1 MHRLISAPLQTP
13 TSATVVLVD
22 KHAFLSPSWIAAAR
36 DIRDQYA
43 GSAEPPDDP
52 VRANVVITEAPFE
65 PETVTGYVDTSS
77 GHLAIEE
84 GQLDDAD
91 LTLTTDYATAHSLF
105 VDRDPQV
112 AMQALF
118 GGKIRAEGDVMRLL
132 ALQDSGPIDP
142 EKRELAKEIAAKID
156 AITA

>member
-1 MHRLISAPLQTP
+1 MQRPFEGYRGG
-13 TSATVVLVD
+13 VE
-22 KHAFLSPSWIAAAR
+22 KHPFLSPAWIAAAR

-52 VRANVVITEAPFE
+52 VRANVIITEAPFDDD
-65 PETVTGYVDTSS
+65 TITGFVDTSS
-77 GHLAIEE
+77 GHLAIEV
-84 GQLDDAD
+84 GQIDNAD
-91 LTLTTDYATAHSLF
+91 LTLTTDYATAHSMF
-105 VDRDPQV
+105 VDRDPQA

-132 ALQDSGPIDP
+132 SLQDSGPVDP

-156 AITA
+156 AMTA